1 MEEVSGG
8 WKGCGAIFIRLTMW
22 NKLTIQQAQEID
34 KLRRNV
40 SKDDTEIDIE
50 TKLLS
55 IILNK
60 NQSEIDSLGWQEYL
74 DQRAALKFLE
84 QEPEGT
90 PIQHVTIGKRKYRF
104 VYDIRQI
111 PFARYIESKTFAK
124 DFVGNLHKLAASMV
138 IPQRKTWYG
147 KWKDTK
153 YDASKHIEYS
163 NDMLQAPF
171 EAVYGSAVFFY
182 HLYKNWIIAS
192 KDYMIA
198 EQVKTGKSQEEAEKL
213 VNDLLRS
220 MDGITLLRKL
230 KTISESR

>member
-1 MEEVSGG
+1 
-8 WKGCGAIFIRLTMW
+8 MW

-40 SKDDTEIDIE
+40 SKEDTEIDVE

-60 NQSEIDSLGWQEYL
+60 QQSEIDSLGWQEYL

-90 PIQHVTIGKRKYRF
+90 PIQTVTIGKRKYRF
-104 VYDIRQI
+104 VYDIRQM
-111 PFARYIESKTFAK
+111 PFARYIESKTFAQ

-147 KWKDTK
+147 KWKDAK
-153 YDASKHIEYS
+153 YDASKHIEYAT
-163 NDMLQAPF
+163 DMLQAPF

-192 KDYMIA
+192 KDYMIK
-198 EQVKTGKSQEEAEKL
+198 EQVKTGKTQEEAEKL
-213 VNDLLRS
+213 VNDLCSSL
-220 MDGITLLRKL
+220 DGITRLRKL
-230 KTISESR
+230 RHTLESV

>member
-1 MEEVSGG
+1 
-8 WKGCGAIFIRLTMW
+8 MW

-40 SKDDTEIDIE
+40 SKEDTEIDVE
-50 TKLLS
+50 TRLLS

-60 NQSEIDSLGWQEYL
+60 QQSEIDSLGWQEYL

-90 PIQHVTIGKRKYRF
+90 PIQTVTIGKRKYRF
-104 VYDIRQI
+104 LYDIRQM
-111 PFARYIESKTFAK
+111 PFARYIESKTFAQ
-124 DFVGNLHKLAASMV
+124 DFIGNLHKLAASMV

-147 KWKDTK
+147 KWKDEK
-153 YDASKHIEYS
+153 YDASKHIEYAT
-163 NDMLQAPF
+163 DMLQAPF

-192 KDYMIA
+192 KDYMIK
-198 EQVKTGKSQEEAEKL
+198 EQVKTGKTQEEAEKL
-213 VNDLLRS
+213 VNDLCSSL
-220 MDGITLLRKL
+220 DGITRLRKL
-230 KTISESR
+230 HHTLESV

>member
-1 MEEVSGG
+1 
-8 WKGCGAIFIRLTMW
+8 MW

-40 SKDDTEIDIE
+40 YKEDTEIDVE

-60 NQSEIDSLGWQEYL
+60 QQSEIDSLGWQEYL

-90 PIQHVTIGKRKYRF
+90 PIQYVTIGKRKYRF
-104 VYDIRQI
+104 VYDIRQM
-111 PFARYIESKTFAK
+111 PFARYIESKTFAQ

-147 KWKDTK
+147 KWKDVK
-153 YDASKHIEYS
+153 YDASKHIEYAT
-163 NDMLQAPF
+163 DMLQAPF

-192 KDYMIA
+192 KDYMIN
-198 EQVKTGKSQEEAEKL
+198 EQVKMGKTQEEAEKL
-213 VNDLLRS
+213 VNDLCSSL
-220 MDGITLLRKL
+220 DGITRLRKL
-230 KTISESR
+230 RHTLESV

>member
-1 MEEVSGG
+1 
-8 WKGCGAIFIRLTMW
+8 MW

-34 KLRRNV
+34 KLRRNL
-40 SKDDTEIDIE
+40 SKEDTEIDIE
-50 TKLLS
+50 TRLLS

-90 PIQHVTIGKRKYRF
+90 PIQTVTIGKRKYRF
-104 VYDIRQI
+104 VYDIRQM

-147 KWKDTK
+147 KWKDAK

-163 NDMLQAPF
+163 TDMLQAPF

-192 KDYMIA
+192 RDYMIA

-213 VNDLLRS
+213 VNDLVKS
-220 MDGITLLRKL
+220 MDGIGLLRRL
-230 KTISESR
+230 RTISGFR

>member
-1 MEEVSGG
+1 
-8 WKGCGAIFIRLTMW
+8 MW

-124 DFVGNLHKLAASMV
+124 DFIGNLHKLAASMV